1 MGNGKESEAGSQK
14 SDVFVAPIDSHFIF
28 LIFESPNLVPR
39 FDTASFFVMALASFG
54 KDPQVVCHYK
64 KDIVESGIKLLK
76 KLLFDEFE
84 VFVTFLCFDNQHVNA
99 AWEFGNV
106 DSGFGFG

>member
-1 MGNGKESEAGSQK
+1 MRFKKNSKEKTILNIALMG
-14 SDVFVAPIDSHFIF
+14 
-28 LIFESPNLVPR
+28 
-39 FDTASFFVMALASFG
+39 TASFFVIAIAKKFNRLLHFVRN
-54 KDPQVVCHYK
+54 DK

-84 VFVTFLCFDNQHVNA
+84 VFIAFLCFDNQHINA

-106 DSGFGFG
+106 DSGF